1 MQTQQALHNVGGVLL
16 PQPFKIRRLGHF
28 GLHIKD
34 MPPVRA
40 FYCDLLGFRICDT
53 AENVTLLMPP
63 EALEGVSEPA
73 YFLHHGSDHH
83 SFALFSERLMENLRW
98 LQVSRE
104 ARRAQTTVNQISW
117 QVGSLAEVVN
127 GHRYF
132 QENEVPI
139 RRIGRD
145 MPGSNWHVYPFDP
158 DGHVNEIFYGMEQ
171 VGWQRRTKP
180 AAMYRGFSE
189 APSLPQISEETELQ
203 QAEEKGVDVNAGY
216 RSRDEALPAKY
227 EVEGVL
233 LPRPF
238 KITKVGPVHI
248 FVAEVDRSVRF
259 YIDVLGFKATEEVE
273 YRGQRAVFLRCGAE
287 HHSLGLFPK
296 ALQGAQGTRADTSIL
311 AFGLEVGSYQ
321 QLRNAVTFLKEKGVA
336 FKEIPAGL
344 HPGIDYA
351 AYAQDP
357 EGHLVLLYYYM
368 EQVGWQG
375 KPRPKG
381 QRRPLEEPW
390 PEALEPLS
398 DTYADQTFQ
407 GPLG

>member
-1 MQTQQALHNVGGVLL
+1 MQTQQALYNVGGVLL
-16 PQPFKIRRLGHF
+16 PQPFKVRRLGHF
-28 GLHIKD
+28 GLHVKD
-34 MPPVRA
+34 MRKIIA

-53 AENVTLLMPP
+53 PESLTLVIPP
-63 EALEGVSEPA
+63 EALEGVSEPG
-73 YFLHHGSDHH
+73 YWLHHATDHH
-83 SFALFSERLMENLRW
+83 SFALFSERLMENLKW
-98 LQVSRE
+98 LEVPGER
-104 ARRAQTTVNQISW
+104 RRAQTTVNQISW

-139 RRIGRD
+139 RRVGRD

-158 DGHVNEIFYGMEQ
+158 DGHVIELFYGMEQ
-171 VGWQRRTKP
+171 LGWQRRSKP

-203 QAEEKGVDVNAGY
+203 QAEGKGVDVNAGY

-227 EVEGVL
+227 DVEGVL

-238 KITKVGPVHI
+238 KITKVGPVHV
-248 FVAEVDRSVRF
+248 FVADVERAARF
-259 YIDVLGFKATEEVE
+259 YTEVLGFKTTEETE
-273 YRGQRAVFLRCGAE
+273 YNGQRAVFLRCGAE
-287 HHSLGLFPK
+287 HHSLGLFPS
-296 ALQGAQGTRADTSIL
+296 ALQGALGTRADTTLL
-311 AFGLEVGSYQ
+311 ACGLEVGSYQ
-321 QLRNAVTFLKEKGVA
+321 QLREGLRFLREKGVA
-336 FKEIPAGL
+336 IKELPAEL

-368 EQVGWQG
+368 EQVGWEG
-375 KPRPKG
+375 RPRPDVL
-381 QRRPLEEPW
+381 RRPRQEPW